1 MSTDALREQIRA
13 QVRTA
18 LGTGRAKD
26 DPASVAALMRRFEQ
40 GYEMV
45 SAEAIVACFAP
56 DVVWILPDSRVLHG
70 REACVAFLKERFASP
85 TGPKFSDSHMKVLG
99 QTVVQTYKVSVP
111 LPGGQIGTYD
121 GTDVYQIRN
130 GLIAHKDAYWKQ
142 VGMPKAAP
150 TPASEASVAA
160 LMRRFED
167 GWVNLNPEAIVA
179 CFTPN
184 VVWTL
189 PDSRVLKGREACQAF
204 LKERFAS
211 PGGPQFADSIM
222 NVLGQTVVQTYKV
235 SVPLPGGQTGTYD
248 GTDVYAI
255 QDGLIASK
263 DAYWKQV
270 GMPKPAATHS
280 PAPAAP
286 SAPAPAQA
294 HTSAAGVVVP
304 LRVGTAA
311 QAASLTDLFKRL
323 AASPAL
329 LQAAQSGLL
338 RFDMRVDEAAV
349 KAVAASAGSSG
360 GASAMAATTAIDPAA
375 CCSSCKEGKACECK
389 GDTCDMHDHK
399 EDVPELKGVIGEKL
413 LKTLPASVKTV
424 RIHPKAVLTPLGKET
439 LRKRGITIEKGA
451 IA

>member
-18 LGTGRAKD
+18 LGAGRAKD

-56 DVVWILPDSRVLHG
+56 DVVWTLPDSRVLRG
-70 REACVAFLKERFASP
+70 REACQAFLKERFASP
-85 TGPKFSDSHMKVLG
+85 TGPKFSDSHMTVLG
-99 QTVVQTYKVSVP
+99 QTVVQNYKVGVP
-111 LPGGQIGTYD
+111 LPGGQSVTLD
-121 GTDVYQIRN
+121 GTDVYQIRD
-130 GLIAHKDAYWKQ
+130 GLIAVKDAYWKQ
-142 VGMPKAAP
+142 IGA
-150 TPASEASVAA
+150 
-160 LMRRFED
+160 
-167 GWVNLNPEAIVA
+167 
-179 CFTPN
+179 
-184 VVWTL
+184 
-189 PDSRVLKGREACQAF
+189 
-204 LKERFAS
+204 
-211 PGGPQFADSIM
+211 
-222 NVLGQTVVQTYKV
+222 
-235 SVPLPGGQTGTYD
+235 
-248 GTDVYAI
+248 
-255 QDGLIASK
+255 
-263 DAYWKQV
+263 
-270 GMPKPAATHS
+270 PKPAAAPAPTPS
-280 PAPAAP
+280 PAAPAAA
-286 SAPAPAQA
+286 SANTPATGPQ
-294 HTSAAGVVVP
+294 GVVVP

-349 KAVAASAGSSG
+349 KAVASAGSSG
-360 GASAMAATTAIDPAA
+360 GASAMAANTAIDPAA

-413 LKTLPASVKTV
+413 LKTLPPSVKTV

-439 LRKRGITIEKGA
+439 LRKRGIIIEKGA
-451 IA
+451 TA

>member
-1 MSTDALREQIRA
+1 MSTDALRAQIRT
-13 QVRTA
+13 QVRKA
-18 LGTGRAKD
+18 LGAASS
-26 DPASVAALMRRFEQ
+26 PAPAADGSVAALMRRFEQ

-56 DVVWILPDSRVLHG
+56 DVVWTLPDSRVLRG
-70 REACVAFLKERFASP
+70 REACLAFLKERFASP
-85 TGPKFSDSHMKVLG
+85 TGPKFSDSHMNVLG
-99 QTVVQTYKVSVP
+99 QTVVQNYKVSVP

-142 VGMPKAAP
+142 VGMPKPAP
-150 TPASEASVAA
+150 APASEASVAA

-167 GWVNLNPEAIVA
+167 GWVNLSPEAIVA
-179 CFTPN
+179 CFTPD
-184 VVWTL
+184 VVWSL

-211 PGGPQFADSIM
+211 PGGPQFADSVM

-255 QDGLIASK
+255 RDGLIASK

-270 GMPKPAATHS
+270 GMPKPAA
-280 PAPAAP
+280 AAP

-294 HTSAAGVVVP
+294 HASAAGVVVP

-311 QAASLTDLFKRL
+311 QAAALTDLFKRL

-349 KAVAASAGSSG
+349 KAVAASAEATG

-375 CCSSCKEGKACECK
+375 CCPSCKEGKACECK
-389 GDTCDMHDHK
+389 DEHCDLHAHK
-399 EDVPELKGVIGEKL
+399 AGEAVPELKGVIGEKL
-413 LKTLPASVKTV
+413 LQTLPAHVKTV

-439 LRKRGITIEKGA
+439 LRKRGITIERGA
-451 IA
+451 TA